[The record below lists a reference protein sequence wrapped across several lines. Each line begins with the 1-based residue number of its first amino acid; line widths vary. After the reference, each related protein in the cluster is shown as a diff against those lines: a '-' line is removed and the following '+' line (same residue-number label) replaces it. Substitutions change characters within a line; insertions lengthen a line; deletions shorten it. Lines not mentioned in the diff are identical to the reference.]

1 LRKGILADPVSRW
14 ERVGVR
20 ALLLDMDGVL
30 VFSEDAWFAVYNETL
45 AHFGHPGVT
54 RAAFGSIYGN
64 GTEADRATYMPERSV
79 AEINEAY
86 ARFFEGHLAAVR
98 PNSDAPAVLAALKER
113 GVATCVA
120 TNTNRPLAERIL
132 SLTGLEPLLGGVA
145 AADEAGAG
153 KPDPAVLRLAAR
165 KTGIPLAESLFVGD
179 SRFDEEAARRAPV
192 AFAGYRYGALRR
204 LESLEE
210 ILALAG
216 REEVAE
222 R

>member
-1 LRKGILADPVSRW
+1 
-14 ERVGVR
+14 
-20 ALLLDMDGVL
+20 MDGVL

-45 AHFGHPGVT
+45 RHFGHEAVT
-54 RAAFGSIYGN
+54 RKAFDAIYGN

-86 ARFFEGHLAAVR
+86 ARFFEGHLDVIR
-98 PNSDAPAVLAALKER
+98 PNLDAPAVLASLKWR

-132 SLTGLEPLLGGVA
+132 ALVGLTPLLDGVA

-153 KPDPAVLRLAAR
+153 KPDPAVLHLAAR
-165 KTGIPLAESLFVGD
+165 KLGIPLSESLFVGD

-192 AFAGYRYGALRR
+192 AFAGYRYGAGRR
-204 LESLEE
+204 LASFEE
-210 ILALAG
+210 LLALAG
-216 REEVAE
+216 AEEVLE